1 MDQEIPSAR
10 VRIGELGR
18 RAGVSE
24 HVLRAWERRY
34 GLLRPE
40 RSPGGY
46 RLYSAADEDRIHR
59 MQAHLAAG
67 LSAAEAARA
76 ALSEE
81 QAGPP
86 QELTGSAGDGGVADV
101 AQDLADS
108 LGRLDEPGAQAA
120 LDRLFAGFT
129 TETVLRDTL
138 LPYLHHLG
146 DRWER
151 GQASIAEEH
160 FASNLLRGRLAG
172 LARGWGHGHGP
183 RAVLAC
189 PPGEQH
195 DLGLLMFG
203 IVLHRCGWRVEYLGA
218 DTPVAE
224 LVRTARQAHADIIVL
239 AAAIENH
246 FDGLTGDL
254 TRLARQV
261 PVALAGAGA
270 TQALAGQTG
279 ARLLTGDPVT
289 EAQRLLPPPGSAER
303 RRGMPGVA
311 AAGRLPA
318 HPAS

>member
-1 MDQEIPSAR
+1 MDQEIHSAR

-18 RAGVSE
+18 RVGVSE

-46 RLYSAADEDRIHR
+46 RLYSAADERRIRR

-86 QELTGSAGDGGVADV
+86 GRTGSAGGEGMANP
-101 AQDLADS
+101 AEDLADR
-108 LGRLDEPGAQAA
+108 LDRLDEPGAQAA

-138 LPYLHHLG
+138 VPYLHELG
-146 DRWER
+146 ERWER

-172 LARGWGHGHGP
+172 LARGWGYGNGP
-183 RAVLAC
+183 CAVLAC

-203 IVLHRCGWRVEYLGA
+203 IVLYRCGWRVEYLGA
-218 DTPVAE
+218 STPIAE
-224 LVRTARQAHADIIVL
+224 LARVAGRVNADVVVL
-239 AAAIENH
+239 AAAIEGH
-246 FDGLTGDL
+246 FDGLTDDL
-254 TRLARQV
+254 ARLA
-261 PVALAGAGA
+261 
-270 TQALAGQTG
+270 
-279 ARLLTGDPVT
+279 
-289 EAQRLLPPPGSAER
+289 PGSALPG
-303 RRGMPGVA
+303 RRGCHPGARRTDRRAPADRRPGHRSPAPA
-311 AAGRLPA
+311 ARGRTR
-318 HPAS
+318 